1 MLPAAA
7 TGGKGEISERS
18 RRNEEEMPNGP
29 RLTARKRAFSA
40 HLLTAYD
47 PSALW
52 RPSQQEEHRHLLRLN
67 HQVDALIDEQF
78 AALVSLIRVGHTR
91 DTRERLSTLAAW
103 EPALAE
109 VEEIVRQTKRRA

>member
-1 MLPAAA
+1 
-7 TGGKGEISERS
+7 
-18 RRNEEEMPNGP
+18 MPNGP
-29 RLTARKRAFSA
+29 RITARKRQFSE
-40 HLLTAYD
+40 HLLTAYT
-47 PSALW
+47 PALW
-52 RPSQQEEHRHLLRLN
+52 RPSHQEEHRHLLRLN

-109 VEEIVRQTKRRA
+109 VEEILKHTARRA